1 MIEAPGREL
10 ELSAWAPATRAL
22 APRIWSLVCR
32 SLRASE
38 RGPSARY
45 LKHMEHLPPP
55 ESFYSRLNPEVMRID
70 VRRLR

>member
-1 MIEAPGREL
+1 MLEAPPAEL
-10 ELSAWAPATRAL
+10 ETSAWALATRAL
-22 APRIWSLVCR
+22 LLRIWSVLGR

-38 RGPSARY
+38 RGPSTRY

-70 VRRLR
+70 ARRLR